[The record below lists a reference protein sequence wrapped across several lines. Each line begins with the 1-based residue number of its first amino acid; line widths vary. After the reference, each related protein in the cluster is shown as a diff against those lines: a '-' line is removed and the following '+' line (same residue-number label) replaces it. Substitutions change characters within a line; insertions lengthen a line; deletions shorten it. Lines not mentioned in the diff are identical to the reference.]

1 MLGSDVATCFHH
13 PSAPR
18 PFPHDHV
25 RVHVFFR
32 TALQDAA
39 LRRALCQTLWE
50 TEGSG
55 PYYDGGA
62 GPDDEDIQ
70 WVDVKEEQDEWEEW
84 EPWAEW
90 EPEADPYEEHG
101 GEHQQHGGEHQQHGG
116 EHPSSSKGDPLPPP
130 PPPPLPGGPEVNPKS
145 LNWDYNSRDRYEWGN
160 RGETWGHGWNEPSWK
175 SWKNK
180 GWHEPWRS
188 TNTKNYQK
196 KAPWAKRKRTAEGQY
211 VKGGFQD
218 HDGNFWQC
226 LVLSSFFVHGDWTWL
241 QHPVIHRVNMIVG
254 PPWMSSDLQR
264 VLQPNSIPIDLSKL
278 TIQFIF
284 YN

>member
-1 MLGSDVATCFHH
+1 MLQRVFIIQVLPTHFH
-13 PSAPR
+13 
-18 PFPHDHV
+18 HV

-50 TEGSG
+50 NDGSG

-62 GPDDEDIQ
+62 GADEEEIQ

-84 EPWAEW
+84 EPW

-101 GEHQQHGGEHQQHGG
+101 GEHQEHGG

-130 PPPPLPGGPEVNPKS
+130 PPPPPPNFPGGPEVNPKS

-188 TNTKNYQK
+188 TNTNNSQK

-226 LVLSSFFVHGDWTWL
+226 LVLSFFCSWGLDRVATSSHSSS
-241 QHPVIHRVNMIVG
+241 QHDSRAPMDV
-254 PPWMSSDLQR
+254 
-264 VLQPNSIPIDLSKL
+264 K
-278 TIQFIF
+278 
-284 YN
+284 